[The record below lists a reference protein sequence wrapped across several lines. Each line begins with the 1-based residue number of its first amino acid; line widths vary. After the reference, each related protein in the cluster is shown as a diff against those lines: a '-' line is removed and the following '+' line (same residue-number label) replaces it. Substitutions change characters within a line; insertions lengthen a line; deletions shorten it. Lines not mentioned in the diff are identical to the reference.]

1 MSDEY
6 SQPTLELSRTFEGW
20 WLPRRPLCCDD
31 DYAALRRRSRADAL
45 RCKHIEANPSAL
57 VNTIVVAL
65 PRLKTFA
72 SLASREAARATSMI
86 CLAASNSSVPWL
98 LHHSS
103 RFLTSALA
111 PMSFPRIAAGSGVR
125 RPGRRV
131 RNVLL
136 RDLIRTDRVESME
149 YLQRIARTRRQLIA
163 DVEGSE
169 PETAGI
175 LLAHIDELGQAL
187 NQHYRPAQSRFSGD
201 SDQ

>member
-1 MSDEY
+1 MGGILASDGVLGYDE
-6 SQPTLELSRTFEGW
+6 EVWGDEGN
-20 WLPRRPLCCDD
+20 
-31 DYAALRRRSRADAL
+31 RRRLLGALGAHADEL
-45 RCKHIEANPSAL
+45 RVWARDAG
-57 VNTIVVAL
+57 VTL
-65 PRLKTFA
+65 P
-72 SLASREAARATSMI
+72 
-86 CLAASNSSVPWL
+86 
-98 LHHSS
+98 
-103 RFLTSALA
+103 
-111 PMSFPRIAAGSGVR
+111 GSGAR

-187 NQHYRPAQSRFSGD
+187 NQHYRPAQPRFSDD

>member
-1 MSDEY
+1 MTKSTEEQIAAIERRMEQLRARKQRIVARENARARRRRTHLLIQLGGILASDSVLGYDE
-6 SQPTLELSRTFEGW
+6 RVWGDEGN
-20 WLPRRPLCCDD
+20 RRRLL
-31 DYAALRRRSRADAL
+31 AALGAHAVGL
-45 RCKHIEANPSAL
+45 
-57 VNTIVVAL
+57 
-65 PRLKTFA
+65 
-72 SLASREAARATSMI
+72 
-86 CLAASNSSVPWL
+86 
-98 LHHSS
+98 
-103 RFLTSALA
+103 
-111 PMSFPRIAAGSGVR
+111 
-125 RPGRRV
+125 

>member
-1 MSDEY
+1 MLGYDE
-6 SQPTLELSRTFEGW
+6 EVWGDEGN
-20 WLPRRPLCCDD
+20 
-31 DYAALRRRSRADAL
+31 RRRLLGALGAHADEL
-45 RCKHIEANPSAL
+45 RVWARDAGVTLPGPEA
-57 VNTIVVAL
+57 
-65 PRLKTFA
+65 
-72 SLASREAARATSMI
+72 
-86 CLAASNSSVPWL
+86 
-98 LHHSS
+98 
-103 RFLTSALA
+103 
-111 PMSFPRIAAGSGVR
+111 R

-187 NQHYRPAQSRFSGD
+187 NQHYRPAQPRFSDD

>member
-1 MSDEY
+1 MTRRSGATRGTGGG
-6 SQPTLELSRTFEGW
+6 SWARSAPTPTSCGCGRVT
-20 WLPRRPLCCDD
+20 PRR
-31 DYAALRRRSRADAL
+31 
-45 RCKHIEANPSAL
+45 H
-57 VNTIVVAL
+57 
-65 PRLKTFA
+65 
-72 SLASREAARATSMI
+72 
-86 CLAASNSSVPWL
+86 
-98 LHHSS
+98 
-103 RFLTSALA
+103 
-111 PMSFPRIAAGSGVR
+111 AAGSGAR

-187 NQHYRPAQSRFSGD
+187 NQHYRPAQPRFSDD

>member
-1 MSDEY
+1 MGGILASDGVLGYDE
-6 SQPTLELSRTFEGW
+6 EVWGDEGN
-20 WLPRRPLCCDD
+20 
-31 DYAALRRRSRADAL
+31 RRRLLGALGAHADEL
-45 RCKHIEANPSAL
+45 R
-57 VNTIVVAL
+57 VW
-65 PRLKTFA
+65 
-72 SLASREAARATSMI
+72 ARRRR
-86 CLAASNSSVPWL
+86 
-98 LHHSS
+98 H
-103 RFLTSALA
+103 
-111 PMSFPRIAAGSGVR
+111 AAGSGAR

-187 NQHYRPAQSRFSGD
+187 NQHYRPAQPRFSDD

>member
-1 MSDEY
+1 MLGYDE
-6 SQPTLELSRTFEGW
+6 EVWGDEGN
-20 WLPRRPLCCDD
+20 
-31 DYAALRRRSRADAL
+31 RRRLLGALGAHADGL
-45 RCKHIEANPSAL
+45 
-57 VNTIVVAL
+57 
-65 PRLKTFA
+65 
-72 SLASREAARATSMI
+72 
-86 CLAASNSSVPWL
+86 
-98 LHHSS
+98 
-103 RFLTSALA
+103 
-111 PMSFPRIAAGSGVR
+111 
-125 RPGRRV
+125 

-187 NQHYRPAQSRFSGD
+187 NQHYRPAQPRFSDD